1 VTISEHEAKVLSDF
15 ETYEAEAATLRAR
28 VAELEAMGE
37 KVNAIRNSIVGLQ
50 CFNFSE
56 HAYPLVAAL
65 NEAGFAGTPYPD
77 ARANVGTLLERAN
90 KAEVRVAELEA
101 GNVRRQVALEA
112 RIAELER
119 ERDEARREWA
129 VVRRDES
136 TQHARALKAER
147 DVARLREAA
156 EYGQKAAEERGIM
169 QGLDYWRRKGEEWK
183 ALLAEPLL
191 TPKS

>member
-1 VTISEHEAKVLSDF
+1 MSISEHEAQVLADF
-15 ETYEAEAATLRAR
+15 EAYDAEVTTLRA
-28 VAELEAMGE
+28 
-37 KVNAIRNSIVGLQ
+37 
-50 CFNFSE
+50 
-56 HAYPLVAAL
+56 
-65 NEAGFAGTPYPD
+65 
-77 ARANVGTLLERAN
+77 
-90 KAEVRVAELEA
+90 RVAELEA